1 MLSLS
6 CLESLSLYHQPLLA
20 IPYLYPEALQQ
31 PRDLASRNRPPLE
44 SKVAG
49 SRAAQTAVGT
59 CPVLPGRGDASFTR
73 CL

>member
-6 CLESLSLYHQPLLA
+6 CLESLALYHQPLLA
-20 IPYLYPEALQQ
+20 IPYPEALQQ
-31 PRDLASRNRPPLE
+31 PGDLASRNRPSLE